1 MIFLH
6 PGCKDGLFN
15 DNAKDPVVARVGEQY
30 LFKSQLEELV
40 HDGTSP
46 TDSAAIVDGYVQ
58 NWIVENLMIREADK
72 NVAADINLNKLVEE
86 YRASLLVYNYE
97 KKLIDM
103 RLDTL
108 ISIAEKVA
116 FYEKNKAQYLLSHP
130 VLKCIIA
137 KVPAKSSDIKNI
149 YKALGKSD
157 LTEAMFLIKDKAV
170 YHHIDTAMY
179 MTIDDVVS
187 LVPTNMIDPEKI
199 STGRVYQEKN
209 KEFEYF
215 VKILK
220 YYDENKIPPFDYIDA
235 KIAKTILSERKI
247 ALLKNY
253 RQQLYE
259 NGIADKDFEIY

>member
-1 MIFLH
+1 MVFLH
-6 PGCKDGLFN
+6 PGCKDGLFSN
-15 DNAKDPVVARVGEQY
+15 KATDPVVAKVGDQY
-30 LFKSQLEELV
+30 LFKSKLEELV
-40 HDGTSP
+40 HEGTST
-46 TDSAAIVDGYVQ
+46 TDSAAIVDGYIQ
-58 NWIVENLMIREADK
+58 NWIVENLMVREADK

-86 YRASLLVYNYE
+86 YRSSLLVYNYE
-97 KKLIDM
+97 KKLIDT

-108 ISIAEKVA
+108 ISNAEKVA

-137 KVPAKSSDIKNI
+137 KVPAKSNDIKNI
-149 YKALGKSD
+149 HNALGKSD

-179 MTIDDVVS
+179 MTIEDVVS

-199 STGRVYQEKN
+199 AAGRVYQEKY
-209 KEFEYF
+209 KDFEYF

-235 KIAKTILSERKI
+235 KITKTILSERKI
-247 ALLKNY
+247 TLLKNY

-259 NGIADKDFEIY
+259 NGIANKDFEIF

>member
-97 KKLIDM
+97 KKLNC
-103 RLDTL
+103 R
-108 ISIAEKVA
+108 K
-116 FYEKNKAQYLLSHP
+116 
-130 VLKCIIA
+130 
-137 KVPAKSSDIKNI
+137 
-149 YKALGKSD
+149 GR
-157 LTEAMFLIKDKAV
+157 FL
-170 YHHIDTAMY
+170 
-179 MTIDDVVS
+179 
-187 LVPTNMIDPEKI
+187 
-199 STGRVYQEKN
+199 
-209 KEFEYF
+209 
-215 VKILK
+215 
-220 YYDENKIPPFDYIDA
+220 
-235 KIAKTILSERKI
+235 
-247 ALLKNY
+247 
-253 RQQLYE
+253 
-259 NGIADKDFEIY
+259 